1 MREKEQLE
9 LIQDYVNLMGK
20 TYIILL
26 SSLDEFLGSP
36 LSTNE
41 KVVLQILDE
50 EPISIK
56 EVSLRTGLALSTLT
70 NVFDK
75 MEEKRLVKRR
85 HSRTDRR
92 MVKIEL
98 DVTGRRLKLKF
109 NDLVKQISSTM
120 LEILSEEDRRD
131 FTSALERTAGILA
144 AETGNFRDMLE
155 SLIEPL
161 KMTLA
166 RQFSKQ
172 KKKQSQP

>member
-1 MREKEQLE
+1 MNEKERVKV
-9 LIQDYVNLMGK
+9 IQDYVNLMGK

-75 MEEKRLVKRR
+75 MEDKRLVKRR

-92 MVKIEL
+92 MVMIEL
-98 DVTGRRLKLKF
+98 DVAGRRLQARF
-109 NDLVKQISSTM
+109 NDLIKQISSAW
-120 LEILSEEDRRD
+120 LDRLPEEDVNR
-131 FTSALERTAGILA
+131 FTSSLEK
-144 AETGNFRDMLE
+144 TGFFTCNV
-155 SLIEPL
+155 SCG
-161 KMTLA
+161 TLFEE
-166 RQFSKQ
+166 RV
-172 KKKQSQP
+172 

>member
-1 MREKEQLE
+1 MKEIE
-9 LIQDYVNLMGK
+9 RVKVIQDYVNLMGK

-75 MEEKRLVKRR
+75 MEDKRLVKRR

-98 DVTGRRLKLKF
+98 DVAGRRLQARF
-109 NDLVKQISSTM
+109 NDLIKQISSAW
-120 LEILSEEDRRD
+120 LERLPEEDVKN
-131 FTSALERTAGILA
+131 FTSALEK
-144 AETGNFRDMLE
+144 TGFFLSVDSEDFQDGLK

-161 KMTLA
+161 QITLA
-166 RQFSKQ
+166 KQFKRR
-172 KKKQSQP
+172 